1 MAPRRALAI
10 LILSSLLS
18 ACAMEASGP
27 RTPSP
32 PSAPSAPVRTTR
44 IDPAHVDCLKRDK
57 IALLP
62 VMHRPMPLTQIRVAV
77 AEHPHGNAGSAG
89 GGSGLVTTGVLPRA
103 DDEGSEQLRPVA
115 GQLLARACSRREELD
130 ADRHAVE
137 LLRRLG

>member
-1 MAPRRALAI
+1 
-10 LILSSLLS
+10 
-18 ACAMEASGP
+18 
-27 RTPSP
+27 
-32 PSAPSAPVRTTR
+32 VRTTR

-130 ADRHAVE
+130 ADRHAVA